1 MNVLSQHSVLTV
13 SQQAEPL
20 QIITGLETETRY
32 RIVDKSGEP
41 ILFAYEESG
50 FMSRQFLA
58 GHRPMMI
65 NTVDREETRVLK
77 QPV

>member
-1 MNVLSQHSVLTV
+1 MNVRSQHSVLTV

-41 ILFAYEESG
+41 ILFADEESG
-50 FMSRQFLA
+50 FTSRQFLA
-58 GHRPMMI
+58 GRRPIMI
-65 NTVDREETRVLK
+65 NVVDRERTQVLK

>member
-1 MNVLSQHSVLTV
+1 MTILSQHSVLTV
-13 SQQAEPL
+13 FQQAEPL
-20 QIITGLETETRY
+20 QIITGLETATRY

-41 ILFAYEESG
+41 ILFAYEDSG

-58 GHRPMMI
+58 GRRPMMI
-65 NTVDREETRVLK
+65 NVVDREGTQVLK